1 MFFDEDGGVISCA
14 DGGCILVFG
23 NFNVS
28 DKVHDIIKMEK
39 EEKAAS
45 KEE

>member
-1 MFFDEDGGVISCA
+1 MFFDEDAGVISSA
-14 DGGCILVFG
+14 DGGCIQVFG

-28 DKVHDIIKMEK
+28 DKVHDIIKVEK

>member
-14 DGGCILVFG
+14 DGGCIQVFG

-28 DKVHDIIKMEK
+28 DKVHDIFKMEK